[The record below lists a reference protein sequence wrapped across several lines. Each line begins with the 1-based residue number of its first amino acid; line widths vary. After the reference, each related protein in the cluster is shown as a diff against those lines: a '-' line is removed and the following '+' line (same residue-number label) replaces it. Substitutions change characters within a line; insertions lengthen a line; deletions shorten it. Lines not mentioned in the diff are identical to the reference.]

1 MPDYQQ
7 ALQQLVAGEIS
18 EITIKPENFFA
29 FRKVWTDFPQRN
41 EIVGTAQR
49 GGTIVYQFHESGK
62 H

>member
-7 ALQQLVAGEIS
+7 ALEQLVAGKID

-29 FRKVWTDFPQRN
+29 FRAVWTDFPQRN
-41 EIVGTAQR
+41 EIVGTAER
-49 GGTIVYQFHESGK
+49 GGTITYRFNVSGK